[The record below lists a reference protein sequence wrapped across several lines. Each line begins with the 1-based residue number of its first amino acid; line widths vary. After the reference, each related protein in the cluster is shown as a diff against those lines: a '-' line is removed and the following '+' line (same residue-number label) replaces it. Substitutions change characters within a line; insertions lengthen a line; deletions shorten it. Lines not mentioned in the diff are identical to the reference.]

1 MKSNNGII
9 AGNKKKS
16 PVVFFGL
23 GFVVVIF
30 VTLVTNWR
38 SAFVRDVPFPL
49 NNGVA
54 YLYTR
59 GNCLAAVC
67 HDGKVYVWDWNH
79 LSAKP
84 GIVDAQSDQAV
95 LLESNRVVS
104 VRQSN
109 ASKVIIADLDNGKV
123 YREIP
128 VAAEGKQVRLAVSRD
143 GSTVAVMLAKTGGGQ
158 EVAMVDCNAGLVR
171 PIVEMAEAAGD
182 RIMGIAVSD
191 DGGLVVLVG
200 EKAGQG
206 YVVLV
211 NVEQKRVAWAQ
222 TLPDLQKVRNAVFSK
237 DGKVIYIR
245 GTDSTVQIL
254 NAETGSVIKKLLPVK
269 ENRSTA
275 GDQNVQTLTTSAD
288 GRFMAASVSGTVY
301 VWDRKTEKLVLSKGP
316 GHKLVSG
323 LAFSPDSKFLAT
335 SDTRQGGTIKIWRV
349 PKH

>member
-1 MKSNNGII
+1 MANSDHKKRHFMLLFI
-9 AGNKKKS
+9 ACFTV
-16 PVVFFGL
+16 VVFVMLFANWQSL
-23 GFVVVIF
+23 
-30 VTLVTNWR
+30 LVR
-38 SAFVRDVPFPL
+38 EVRFQQ

-54 YLYTR
+54 YLFTR
-59 GNCLAAVC
+59 GSYLVVVS
-67 HDGKVYVWDWNH
+67 HDGKVYVWDWDN

-84 GIVDAQSDQAV
+84 RIVDVQSDQAA
-95 LLESNRVVS
+95 LLESGRVVS
-104 VRQSN
+104 VRESN
-109 ASKVIIADLDNGKV
+109 ARKIVVAELDNGKV

-128 VAAEGKQVRLAVSRD
+128 VAAEGKQVRLAVSHD
-143 GSTVAVMLAKTGGGQ
+143 GSTVAIMLAKTGNSQ
-158 EVAMVDCNAGLVR
+158 EVEFVDCNAGLVR
-171 PIVEMAEAAGD
+171 PITKLAEAAGD
-182 RIMGIAVSD
+182 RIMGLAVSD

-211 NVEQKRVAWAQ
+211 NVEQKRVAWAEQ
-222 TLPDLQKVRNAVFSK
+222 LPDLQKVRNAVFST

-275 GDQNVQTLTTSAD
+275 GDQNVQTLATSAD
-288 GRFMAASVSGTVY
+288 GRFMAASISGTVY
-301 VWDRKTEKLVLSKGP
+301 VWDCKTQKLVLSKGP

-323 LAFSPDSKFLAT
+323 LVFSPDSKFLAT